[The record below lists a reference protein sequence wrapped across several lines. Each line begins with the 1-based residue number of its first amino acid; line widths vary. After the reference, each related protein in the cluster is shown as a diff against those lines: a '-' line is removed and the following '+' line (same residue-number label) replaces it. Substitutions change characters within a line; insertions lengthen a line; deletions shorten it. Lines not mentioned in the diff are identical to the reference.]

1 MTPTPE
7 NGAAAKPLALVAD
20 DDEDILAL
28 VSLGLQKA
36 GYAVVAAAD
45 GRKALEA
52 VRERKPD
59 LAIVDVRMPEVD
71 GLEVIRQ
78 IRADERCGDMP
89 VIALSAG
96 VRESNV
102 AEGLEAGA
110 DEFVAKPFSPR
121 KLIELVETKLS
132 ERDPDRAGGAPPHS

>member
-1 MTPTPE
+1 MSSTPE
-7 NGAAAKPLALVAD
+7 NGGTAKPLALVAD
-20 DDEDILAL
+20 DDSDILAL

-36 GYAVVAAAD
+36 GYAVVAVED

-52 VRERKPD
+52 LRERQLD
-59 LAIVDVRMPEVD
+59 LAVVDVRMPEVD

-78 IRADERCGDMP
+78 IRADDRTRDML

-96 VRESNV
+96 VRDSNV

-110 DEFVAKPFSPR
+110 DEYMAKPFSPA
-121 KLIELVETKLS
+121 KLVELVRT
-132 ERDPDRAGGAPPHS
+132 RMPAGRAGGSPGG

>member
-1 MTPTPE
+1 MTSTPE
-7 NGAAAKPLALVAD
+7 SDAAARPLALVAD
-20 DDEDILAL
+20 DDPDILAL

-36 GYAVVAAAD
+36 GYAVVAAQD

-52 VRERKPD
+52 LRERRPD

-71 GLEVIRQ
+71 GLEVIRR
-78 IRADERCGDMP
+78 IRADDQTSGML

-96 VRESNV
+96 VQEANV

-110 DEFVAKPFSPR
+110 DEYMEKPFSPR
-121 KLIELVETKLS
+121 KLIELVEAKLS
-132 ERDPDRAGGAPPHS
+132 KPGARP

>member
-1 MTPTPE
+1 MTSTQE
-7 NGAAAKPLALVAD
+7 SGAAAQPLALVAD
-20 DDEDILAL
+20 DDPDILAL

-52 VRERKPD
+52 VRERRPD

-71 GLEVIRQ
+71 GLEVIRR
-78 IRADERCGDMP
+78 IRADDQTRGML

-96 VRESNV
+96 VREANI
-102 AEGLEAGA
+102 AEGFEAGA
-110 DEFVAKPFSPR
+110 DEFVEKPFSPR
-121 KLIELVETKLS
+121 KLIELIEAKLS
-132 ERDPDRAGGAPPHS
+132 ESAPDR